1 MSRQKESD
9 AAPNSV
15 NKTCL
20 LENFKKLDNN
30 TNAADVGNNQSM
42 FVLKILEK
50 NQWNTTK
57 ISSRKCNR
65 LNKDSKL

>member
-30 TNAADVGNNQSM
+30 TNAADVGNN
-42 FVLKILEK
+42 
-50 NQWNTTK
+50 
-57 ISSRKCNR
+57 
-65 LNKDSKL
+65 

>member
-20 LENFKKLDNN
+20 LENLKKLDNN
-30 TNAADVGNNQSM
+30 ANATDVGNNQSM
-42 FVLKILEK
+42 FVLKIVEK

-57 ISSRKCNR
+57 SSSRKCNR
-65 LNKDSKL
+65 LNKDKNL